1 MLGKWKPENP
11 ENYSPQF
18 ITLMSESFGITQL
31 VKKIQT
37 IKPRYCGAITEVDA
51 QLKYIHHNKTAI
63 YIRICIYIWD
73 CDQVF

>member
-31 VKKIQT
+31 VKKYRQ
-37 IKPRYCGAITEVDA
+37 
-51 QLKYIHHNKTAI
+51 
-63 YIRICIYIWD
+63 
-73 CDQVF
+73 